1 MQQSDAKLI
10 QQVLQGDPDAFGPL
24 VKKYQKGVH
33 ALVWRKIGDF
43 HIAQEI
49 TQDAFLNAYQKLGT
63 LKNHNL
69 FAGWLYVIASNLS
82 LDWLRKNRLPME
94 SLDVEDTNEV
104 DKVSYSQYTVEKRE
118 SEADENRREVVKDLL
133 KKLPESERTV
143 MTLHYLGEMT
153 IKTISEFLGVSQNT
167 VKSRLSRARNRLRKE
182 EDVIHNNLGSFQLPN
197 QFAENIMREVWRM
210 TPVQPPVSKTMAPLA
225 LSAASAVLIFLL
237 IGVGAQYLSR
247 FQKPYNLDATSEPT
261 IELIDAVFVV
271 DSPAKPAVRNQ
282 PGSSD
287 TPGRSPGAGQ
297 KPEESLFSRLPIDTT
312 EISTPKQQWVQTKGP
327 EGGVVNSLFVAS
339 NGDVYARVGADLY
352 RLTDDRSAW
361 ISANTNMPINESW
374 QMTEHGDTL
383 YVVSGTE
390 VLASADRGRT
400 WNSLGTRPEGQ
411 LIDTIITDAAPGA
424 QANITVYLGLVDGVF
439 RSVDAGKSWTSLTDE
454 NLTDRKIQAITT
466 IENTVFVGTD
476 KGLYRHSSGG
486 WEQLPVGE
494 AENIRA
500 LASYEHRLYVAVG
513 QGVRTHNFSIT
524 TSSTSII
531 NVSLS
536 LYRSTDL
543 GDSWEAIDFTR
554 TVSDSEENLGFSVT
568 TQFNI
573 PNMDNTSEMEKPA
586 GEKPANVKIVAAQ
599 ERLLVVDG
607 IKSYYSSDA
616 GETWISLGSGAAAI
630 RSNLTRAIVAA
641 IGGTS
646 AAVISDPNT
655 FYKSGPFGI
664 QRTTDAGKTW
674 HLFNTGLVKTG
685 VDNLVYANNMLYAKT
700 GGEIVGSFDSG
711 ESWTPLLRCPEM
723 LTHIM
728 KFNDMLYVK
737 GVNGTSLQL
746 FDVSAEDNGLTPVPG
761 MPSLEG
767 IDLEKLIF
775 ETFKDALPEPA
786 QDKLQENIEESPE
799 LKLEDFDVDMLSTV
813 TNKAMEDGIIKVIRA
828 YLGSFAVSGRTYY
841 IEYDQQLFRW
851 KPGMTEWFN
860 TGLADAGKSIHSIA
874 DIEDQGSFDFKIA
887 VSGETVYVSKR
898 DGHLFQSFN
907 EGDTWN
913 DVTTDL
919 PFSVTQFKSIAFAG
933 TTVYVATDKG
943 VAYSNDGI
951 NWHTATTDA
960 GGTPL
965 VIKKIAV
972 DGKNVYGAP
981 QQQKQIYELKENLR
995 TWEPVTP
1002 EIPSPVTSFAVGD
1015 NVLYIGT
1022 TGHGVFRYAIP
1033 SEE

>member
-10 QQVLQGDPDAFGPL
+10 RQVLQGDPDAFGPL

-104 DKVSYSQYTVEKRE
+104 DKVSYSQYTAEKRE
-118 SEADENRREVVKDLL
+118 TEADENRREVVKELL

-182 EDVIHNNLGSFQLPN
+182 EDVIRQNLGSFQLPN
-197 QFAENIMREVWRM
+197 QFAENVMQEVWRM
-210 TPVQPPVSKTMAPLA
+210 TPIQPPVSKPMIPLA

-247 FQKPYNLDATSEPT
+247 FQKPYNLDAASEPT

-282 PGSSD
+282 PGGSD
-287 TPGRSPGAGQ
+287 IPGKNLGAGQ
-297 KPEESLFSRLPIDTT
+297 KPEESLFSTLPIDTT
-312 EISTPKQQWVQTKGP
+312 EVSTPKQQWVQTKGP
-327 EGGVVNSLFVAS
+327 EGGVVDSLFVAS
-339 NGDVYARVGADLY
+339 NGDVYARAGADLY

-361 ISANTNMPINESW
+361 ISANTNMPINESA
-374 QMTEHGDTL
+374 QMTEHEDTL
-383 YVVSGTE
+383 YVVSATE
-390 VLASADRGRT
+390 VLASPDRGRT

-411 LIDTIITDAAPGA
+411 LIGIIITDAAPGA
-424 QANITVYLGLVDGVF
+424 QANITMYLGLVDSVF
-439 RSVDAGKSWTSLTDE
+439 RSVDAGKSWTSLTDGE
-454 NLTDRKIQAITT
+454 LTDRKIQAIAT

-476 KGLYRHSSGG
+476 KGFYRHSSGG

-494 AENIRA
+494 TENIRA
-500 LASYEHRLYVAVG
+500 LASAEHRLYVAVG
-513 QGVRTHNFSIT
+513 QEIKTHNFSGIA
-524 TSSTSII
+524 STAAAI

-543 GDSWEAIDFTR
+543 GDSWQAIDFTK
-554 TVSDSEENLGFSVT
+554 TVSDSEENGGFILT
-568 TQFNI
+568 TRFNT
-573 PNMDNTSEMEKPA
+573 PKMDDNSEMEKSA
-586 GEKPANVKIVAAQ
+586 GEKPASIKMVAAE
-599 ERLLVVDG
+599 ERLLLIDG
-607 IKSYYSSDA
+607 SENYYSSDA
-616 GETWISLGSGAAAI
+616 GETWISLGPGAAAI
-630 RSNLTRAIVAA
+630 SGISTPAIVAA
-641 IGGTS
+641 ISGTS
-646 AAVISDPNT
+646 TTIISDPNT
-655 FYKSGPFGI
+655 FYKSGPLGI

-674 HLFNTGLVKTG
+674 HPFNTGVVRTG
-685 VDNLVYANNMLYAKT
+685 VENLVYANNTLYAKT
-700 GGEIVGSFDSG
+700 GGKIVGSFDSG

-723 LTHIM
+723 LTHMM
-728 KFNDMLYVK
+728 KFNDILYVK

-746 FDVSAEDNGLTPVPG
+746 FGVSAEDNGLTPVHG

-775 ETFKDALPEPA
+775 ETFENALPEPA
-786 QDKLQENIEESPE
+786 QDELQENSEESPR
-799 LKLEDFDVDMLSTV
+799 LKLEDFDVDTLSTV
-813 TNKAMEDGIIKVIRA
+813 TNQVIEGGIFKVIQT
-828 YLGSFAVSGRTYY
+828 YFGNFAVSGRTYY

-860 TGLADAGKSIHSIA
+860 TGLAETGKSIHSFA
-874 DIEDQGSFDFKIA
+874 DIEDQGSIDFKIA
-887 VSGETVYVSKR
+887 VSGETVYVGKR

-913 DVTTDL
+913 DVTTTL

-933 TTVYVATDKG
+933 PTVYVATDKG
-943 VAYSNDGI
+943 VAYSSDGI
-951 NWHTATTDA
+951 NWHTTTTDA
-960 GGTPL
+960 EGMPL
-965 VIKKIAV
+965 VIEKMAV
-972 DGKNVYGAP
+972 DGTTVYGAP
-981 QQQKQIYELKENLR
+981 QQQKQIYQLKENSR

-1002 EIPSPVTSFAVGD
+1002 EIPSPATSFAVGS
-1015 NVLYIGT
+1015 NVLYVGT

-1033 SEE
+1033 SE

>member
-82 LDWLRKNRLPME
+82 LDWLRRNRLPME

-118 SEADENRREVVKDLL
+118 SEADENRREVVKELL

-167 VKSRLSRARNRLRKE
+167 VKSRLSRARNRLRKD
-182 EDVIHNNLGSFQLPN
+182 EDVVRENLGSFQLPN

-210 TPVQPPVSKTMAPLA
+210 TPVQPPVSKPMIPLA

-261 IELIDAVFVV
+261 VELIDAVFVV

-282 PGSSD
+282 PGGSD
-287 TPGRSPGAGQ
+287 TPGKSPGAGQ
-297 KPEESLFSRLPIDTT
+297 KPEESLFSTLPIDTT
-312 EISTPKQQWVQTKGP
+312 EVSTPKQQWVQTKGP
-327 EGGVVNSLFVAS
+327 EGGIVNNLFVAA
-339 NGDVYARVGADLY
+339 NGDVYARAGADLY

-361 ISANTNMPINESW
+361 ISANTNMPINGSW
-374 QMTEHGDTL
+374 QMIEHEGAL
-383 YVVSGTE
+383 YVVSATE
-390 VLASADRGRT
+390 VLASADRGGT

-424 QANITVYLGLVDGVF
+424 QANITIYLGLVDGVF
-439 RSVDAGKSWTSLTDE
+439 RSVDAGKSWTSLTDGE
-454 NLTDRKIQAITT
+454 LTDRKIQAIAT

-476 KGLYRHSSGG
+476 KGLYRHSSEG

-494 AENIRA
+494 AENINA
-500 LASYEHRLYVAVG
+500 LASAEHRLYVAVG
-513 QGVRTHNFSIT
+513 QEVRTHDFSMTTT
-524 TSSTSII
+524 TSTI
-531 NVSLS
+531 NTSLS

-543 GDSWEAIDFTR
+543 GDSWQTVDFR
-554 TVSDSEENLGFSVT
+554 KTVSDSEEVEFRLT
-568 TQFNI
+568 TKFNT
-573 PNMDNTSEMEKPA
+573 PKMDDTSEMEKPA
-586 GEKPANVKIVAAQ
+586 KEKPASIKMVAAQ

-607 IKSYYSSDA
+607 DKSYYSSDA
-616 GETWISLGSGAAAI
+616 GETWISLGPGAAAI
-630 RSNLTRAIVAA
+630 RSTTTPAIAAA
-641 IGGTS
+641 IGGTFT
-646 AAVISDPNT
+646 AVISDPNT

-674 HLFNTGLVKTG
+674 QPFNTGLVRTS
-685 VDNLVYANNMLYAKT
+685 VDNLVYANNVLYAKI

-711 ESWTPLLRCPEM
+711 ESWAPLLRCPEI

-728 KFNDMLYVK
+728 KFNDVLYVK
-737 GVNGTSLQL
+737 GVNGTSLQI
-746 FDVSAEDNGLTPVPG
+746 FGVSAEDNGLTPVPG

-775 ETFKDALPEPA
+775 ETFKNALPEPA
-786 QDKLQENIEESPE
+786 QDELQENIDGGPE
-799 LKLEDFDVDMLSTV
+799 LKPEDFDMDTLGTV
-813 TNKAMEDGIIKVIRA
+813 MIEVIEGGIFKISQT
-828 YLGSFAVSGRTYY
+828 YSGSFAVSGSTYY

-860 TGLADAGKSIHSIA
+860 TGLAGTVEPMHSIV
-874 DIEDQGSFDFKIA
+874 DLEDQGPIDFKIA
-887 VSGETVYVSKR
+887 VSGETVYVGKR
-898 DGHLFQSFN
+898 DGHLFQSFD

-913 DVTTDL
+913 DVTSNF
-919 PFSVTQFKSIAFAG
+919 PFAVPQFKSIAFAG
-933 TTVYVATDKG
+933 ATLYVATDKG
-943 VAYSNDGI
+943 VAHSSDGI
-951 NWHTATTDA
+951 NWRTATTDA
-960 GGTPL
+960 EGTL
-965 VIKKIAV
+965 IVIEKMAV
-972 DGKNVYGAP
+972 DGTTVYGAP
-981 QQQKQIYELKENLR
+981 QQQKQIYQLKENSR

-1002 EIPSPVTSFAVGD
+1002 EIPSPVISFAVGG
-1015 NVLYIGT
+1015 NALYVGT

-1033 SEE
+1033 SE

>member
-69 FAGWLYVIASNLS
+69 FAGWLYVIASNLC

-118 SEADENRREVVKDLL
+118 SEADEKRREVVKDLL

-182 EDVIHNNLGSFQLPN
+182 EDVIRQNLGSFQLPN

-210 TPVQPPVSKTMAPLA
+210 TPVQPPVSKPMIPLA

-247 FQKPYNLDATSEPT
+247 FQKPYSLDATSEPT
-261 IELIDAVFVV
+261 VELIDAVFVV

-282 PGSSD
+282 PGGSD
-287 TPGRSPGAGQ
+287 TPGKSPGAGQ
-297 KPEESLFSRLPIDTT
+297 KPEESLFSTLPIDTT
-312 EISTPKQQWVQTKGP
+312 DVSTPKQQWVQTKGP
-327 EGGVVNSLFVAS
+327 EGGVVNNLFVAA
-339 NGDVYARVGADLY
+339 NGDVYASAGTDLY

-361 ISANTNMPINESW
+361 ISANTNMSINGSW

-390 VLASADRGRT
+390 VLASVDRGRT
-400 WNSLGTRPEGQ
+400 WNSLGARPEGQ
-411 LIDTIITDAAPGA
+411 LIGTIITDAAPGA
-424 QANITVYLGLVDGVF
+424 QADITIYLGLVDGVF
-439 RSVDAGKSWTSLTDE
+439 RSVDAGKSWTSLTEE
-454 NLTDRKIQAITT
+454 NLTDKKIQAIAT

-500 LASYEHRLYVAVG
+500 LASDEHRLYAAVS
-513 QGVRTHNFSIT
+513 QGVRAHNFSGT
-524 TSSTSII
+524 TSSTSTI
-531 NVSLS
+531 NVSLP

-543 GDSWEAIDFTR
+543 GDSWQAIDFTE
-554 TVSDSEENLGFSVT
+554 TVSDSEENVGFSLTV
-568 TQFNI
+568 QFNI
-573 PNMDNTSEMEKPA
+573 PNINIPKMDDTSEMEKPA
-586 GEKPANVKIVAAQ
+586 SVKIVAAQ

-616 GETWISLGSGAAAI
+616 GETWISLGPGAAAI
-630 RSNLTRAIVAA
+630 RSNPTRAIAAA

-646 AAVISDPNT
+646 TAVTSDANT
-655 FYKSGPFGI
+655 FYKSGPFGV

-674 HLFNTGLVKTG
+674 HLFNTGLVRTG
-685 VDNLVYANNMLYAKT
+685 VDNLVYANNVLYAKT
-700 GGEIVGSFDSG
+700 GGEIVGSFDGG
-711 ESWTPLLRCPEM
+711 ESWVPLLRCPEM
-723 LTHIM
+723 LTHMM
-728 KFNDMLYVK
+728 KFNDMLYIK

-746 FDVSAEDNGLTPVPG
+746 FGVSAEDNGLVPVPG

-767 IDLEKLIF
+767 VDLEKLIG
-775 ETFKDALPEPA
+775 ETFKNALPEPV
-786 QDKLQENIEESPE
+786 QDELQENIEESPE
-799 LKLEDFDVDMLSTV
+799 LKLENFDVDMLSTV
-813 TNKAMEDGIIKVIRA
+813 TNKAMEDGIIKVIQA

-860 TGLADAGKSIHSIA
+860 TGLADAAESIHSIA

-898 DGHLFQSFN
+898 DGYLLQSFD

-913 DVTTDL
+913 DVTSNL
-919 PFSVTQFKSIAFAG
+919 PFSVTQFKSIVFAEA
-933 TTVYVATDKG
+933 TVYVATDKG
-943 VAYSNDGI
+943 VAHSSDGI
-951 NWHTATTDA
+951 NWRTATTDA
-960 GGTPL
+960 DGTL
-965 VIKKIAV
+965 IVIEKMEV
-972 DGKNVYGAP
+972 DGTTVYGAP
-981 QQQKQIYELKENLR
+981 QQQKQIYQLKENSR

-1002 EIPSPVTSFAVGD
+1002 EVPSPVTSFAVGD
-1015 NVLYIGT
+1015 NVLYVGT
-1022 TGHGVFRYAIP
+1022 TGHGVFRYELRP
-1033 SEE
+1033 E